1 MAENDWTTTSVKLER
16 DLKLKLVEF
25 CKREQITPNKLIKQL
40 IEKKLAFMLKP
51 GVIRKDKGVPLEA
64 KQKFSYDLLTD
75 SFTWKIYFENGEEQI
90 LSKDVSVDFLEK
102 LQKSIDIAL
111 KEREQEKKK
120 QGDKTVIPKDV
131 LEYEVE
137 E

>member
-1 MAENDWTTTSVKLER
+1 
-16 DLKLKLVEF
+16 
-25 CKREQITPNKLIKQL
+25 
-40 IEKKLAFMLKP
+40 MLKP

-64 KQKFSYDLLTD
+64 KQKFSYNLFTD
-75 SFTWKIYFENGEEQI
+75 SFSWKIYFENGEEQI
-90 LSKDVSVDFLEK
+90 LSKDISVDFLEK
-102 LQKSIDIAL
+102 LQKSIDVAL

-120 QGDKTVIPKDV
+120 QGDKTVIPKDI